1 MKIDFKFNDMKEMNE
16 NNLSQIIS
24 DDVKKM
30 LTDLLDAKTI
40 EEIDDLHIS
49 ILEKIKYMQ
58 SISSID
64 KRYLLEL
71 DFTNI
76 KESNL
81 SLIVKILK
89 SKLLSIPCMYND
101 SDIDLHMASMLYVLD
116 LEL

>member
-1 MKIDFKFNDMKEMNE
+1 MKEMNE

-40 EEIDDLHIS
+40 EEIDDLHIG

-89 SKLLSIPCMYND
+89 SRLLSIPCMYND
-101 SDIDLHMASMLYVLD
+101 SDIYLHMASMLYVLD